1 MQNPKEKMSPH
12 LVHLVKMNNEFFRY
26 LKFNY
31 NKQIGFMTASPI
43 YLGTGMRIELKMKL
57 NKLRFEDVKKKLEN
71 TEFVAENNNDGILI
85 INKTTIGESET
96 YLLCKLLENVK
107 NIIKNDL

>member
-12 LVHLVKMNNEFFRY
+12 LVQLVKINNEFFRY

-57 NKLRFEDVKKKLEN
+57 EKLKINDVQTILNN
-71 TEFVAENNNDGILI
+71 TEFVAEEQNDGIVL
-85 INKTTIGESET
+85 INKVTIGHSET
-96 YLLCKLLENVK
+96 ELLCKVLEYVK
-107 NIIKNDL
+107 KIIDEDS